1 MTPFSPVP
9 AAWWADA
16 SEMSWI
22 VLATQLPFRQR
33 LLVTAGLVGFAG
45 VGLLVLA
52 AKLRAAGDEV
62 TTDRQVSR
70 DLERTDLKDGGD
82 PANTLESIIW
92 TANRWETYALAIAL
106 FFGLAVLAAIA
117 GLPRDL
123 VGVGLFGGF
132 LFSLEAFLKYCW
144 PSIEA
149 FYERRQPAPEDRD
162 PDSIRFQGFSVDS
175 MILMTLIVGL
185 LGVFGALIALEV
197 ALT

>member
-22 VLATQLPFRQR
+22 VLATQRPFRQR

-117 GLPRDL
+117 GLPREL

-132 LFSLEAFLKYCW
+132 LFALESFLKYCW
-144 PSIEA
+144 PYIEG
-149 FYERRQPAPEDRD
+149 FYEQRQPDPEERD

>member
-16 SEMSWI
+16 SEVSWN
-22 VLATQLPFRQR
+22 VFATQLPFRQR

-82 PANTLESIIW
+82 PANTLESIIL
-92 TANRWETYALAIAL
+92 TANRWETHALAIAL
-106 FFGLAVLAAIA
+106 FCGLAVLAAIA
-117 GLPRDL
+117 GLPREL

-162 PDSIRFQGFSVDS
+162 PDSIRFQGLSVDS
-175 MILMTLIVGL
+175 MILLTLIVGL
-185 LGVFGALIALEV
+185 LGAFGTLIALEV